1 MTTLTSNTTASSEVA
16 LPQQALR
23 QVSICTSGGF
33 EFSLSTEFLAGVY
46 QIPREQLADDLDIVD
61 TPEGKMPVI
70 SAAKLFSDE
79 LGFELESYSSE
90 RDLVAIHAD
99 GNTVALRVE
108 NISRPVTLLE
118 NGWNAIPPVARPK
131 DKEGIIS
138 AIATVNPEADH
149 PNDALSVV
157 VDPLVALGMET
168 EQSAAAT
175 QAKPAPPAKRV
186 ANAIEP
192 QRRGSGQLLAF
203 VPENVPRQDLNF
215 VFCLPLAAVAEVVTE
230 LEVFD
235 SPLNTEVFNGF
246 VLWRKFPI
254 PVVNFGACFGLDKTG
269 AEKRERNR
277 GRRLVVAR
285 ASGHRYIAFYTQ
297 TQMHSMNTPTST
309 PVEFPSVE
317 GGPMLG
323 SFKTEFGSMVI
334 PDLDR
339 ILEGDF

>member
-1 MTTLTSNTTASSEVA
+1 MTTLTSNTTTSAEVA
-16 LPQQALR
+16 VPKNSLK
-23 QVSICTSGGF
+23 QVSICSSGGF
-33 EFSLSTEFLAGVY
+33 EFSISTEFLAGVY
-46 QIPREQLADDLDIVD
+46 QIPRAQLADDLEIVD
-61 TPEGKMPVI
+61 TPEGKMPVV

-79 LGFELESYSSE
+79 LGFDLQSYSGE
-90 RDLVAIHAD
+90 RDLIAIHAD

-108 NISRPVTLLE
+108 NISRPVTLGE
-118 NGWNAIPPVARPK
+118 NGWNALPPIARPNNK
-131 DKEGIIS
+131 QGIIS
-138 AIATVNPEADH
+138 GVATVKPEADH
-149 PNDALSVV
+149 PNDALSLV
-157 VDPLVALGMET
+157 VDPLVALGIET
-168 EQSAAAT
+168 EQPAAA
-175 QAKPAPPAKRV
+175 KPTPPAKRV
-186 ANAIEP
+186 SNAIEP

-246 VLWRKFPI
+246 VLWRKLPI

-285 ASGHRYIAFYTQ
+285 ASGHKYIAFYTQ

-309 PVEFPSVE
+309 PVQFPSVE

-339 ILEGDF
+339 ILQGDF